1 MAGYCGYSMSNNAV
15 DAYNDGEKPLSK
27 WTKRAII
34 EAIEEAVE
42 CEDLQLQCD
51 IEKLKQCKIDVFEAV
66 VFEVVIL
73 APHKQIL

>member
-51 IEKLKQCKIDVFEAV
+51 IEACKIDVFEAV